1 MKNGAI
7 FDMDGLL
14 FDTERLYQEN
24 WIIVAKE
31 FGQQP
36 HPDFPI
42 AICGSSGIHAQEV
55 VHKYYPSV
63 DAPAFIQSCVDKVN
77 AILQTF
83 VPEKPG
89 VHEILSYLH
98 ENDVRMAVASSSI
111 KTMVEHNL
119 ELAGIAQYFDVVV
132 SGQEVV
138 YGKPEPDIFL
148 LAAERL
154 GLSPMDCYVFED
166 GINGAKAGLAAGCT
180 TIMIPDLTP
189 PTEELKHACAGIYSS
204 LLEARDAMLQHEI

>member
-1 MKNGAI
+1 
-7 FDMDGLL
+7 
-14 FDTERLYQEN
+14 
-24 WIIVAKE
+24 
-31 FGQQP
+31 
-36 HPDFPI
+36 
-42 AICGSSGIHAQEV
+42 
-55 VHKYYPSV
+55 
-63 DAPAFIQSCVDKVN
+63 
-77 AILQTF
+77 
-83 VPEKPG
+83 
-89 VHEILSYLH
+89 
-98 ENDVRMAVASSSI
+98 
-111 KTMVEHNL
+111 MVEHNL

-166 GINGAKAGLAAGCT
+166 GINGVKAGLAAGCT

-204 LLEARDAMLQHEI
+204 LLEAKDAMLQHEI